1 MNIFRDQLLH
11 GKTVLISG
19 GGTGLGREMAIGFG
33 KLGANIAIL
42 GRRDEMLKETAAD
55 IMKFGTEIAYSKCD
69 VRDPQ
74 QVKNSVEYFLQQ
86 FGSITTLVNNAA
98 GNFISRTEELSLNA
112 FNAVVGIVL
121 NGTVNL
127 TMEVGKRWIHEK
139 QGGVVLNISTIYG
152 QTGSGYVVPSAVA
165 KSGVIS
171 LTRSLAAEWGK
182 FGIRHLAIAP
192 GIVPTEGAMS
202 RLAPT
207 DDIKKMLIQRIP
219 LKRYGTME
227 ELVNLAT
234 FLISDGC
241 TFLNGD
247 VISIDGGEG
256 LWLSGQFN
264 FLDVLS
270 DQEWEAIKSLR
281 NK

>member
-1 MNIFRDQLLH
+1 MYTNIKFDFSGTNVVVIGGASGIGSEICFQL
-11 GKTVLISG
+11 
-19 GGTGLGREMAIGFG
+19 GTR
-33 KLGANIAIL
+33 GATI
-42 GRRDEMLKETAAD
+42 
-55 IMKFGTEIAYSKCD
+55 
-69 VRDPQ
+69 
-74 QVKNSVEYFLQQ
+74 
-86 FGSITTLVNNAA
+86 
-98 GNFISRTEELSLNA
+98 
-112 FNAVVGIVL
+112 
-121 NGTVNL
+121 
-127 TMEVGKRWIHEK
+127 
-139 QGGVVLNISTIYG
+139 GVVLNISTIYG
-152 QTGSGYVVPSAVA
+152 PTGSGYVVPSAVA

-207 DDIKKMLIQRIP
+207 DDIKKMLIERIP
-219 LKRYGTME
+219 LKRYGKME

-241 TFLNGD
+241 PFLNGD

-270 DQEWEAIKSLR
+270 DQEWEAIKSHR

>member
-182 FGIRHLAIAP
+182 FGVRHLAIAP

>member
-1 MNIFRDQLLH
+1 MNIFNDRILQ

-19 GGTGLGREMAIGFG
+19 GGTGLGKEMAIGFG
-33 KLGANIAIL
+33 KLGANIAIV
-42 GRRDEMLKETAAD
+42 GRRDQVLKDAAA
-55 IMKFGTEIAYSKCD
+55 EIRRSGANVAYSKCD
-69 VRDPQ
+69 IRDPD
-74 QVKNSVEYFLQQ
+74 QVRNSVEYFIAE

-98 GNFISRTEELSLNA
+98 GNFISKTEDLSLNA
-112 FNAVVGIVL
+112 FNAVIGIVL

-127 TMEVGKRWIHEK
+127 TMELGKRWIRGK
-139 QGGVVLNISTIYG
+139 QSGVVLNISTIYG
-152 QTGSGYVVPSAVA
+152 STGSGYVVPSAVA

-171 LTRSLAAEWGK
+171 LTKSLAAEWGK
-182 FGIRHLAIAP
+182 YGIRHVAIAP

-207 DDIKKMLIQRIP
+207 DNIKKMLVDRIP
-219 LKRYGTME
+219 LKRYGRMD

-241 TFLNGD
+241 PYINGD
-247 VISIDGGEG
+247 VISIDGGESI
-256 LWLSGQFN
+256 WLSGQFS
-264 FLDVLS
+264 FLDVLT

-281 NK
+281 K

>member
-1 MNIFRDQLLH
+1 MNIFRDQVLH

-42 GRRDEMLKETAAD
+42 GRREEILKETAAD
-55 IMKFGTEIAYSKCD
+55 IMKFGTEIVYSKCD

>member
-1 MNIFRDQLLH
+1 MNIFRDRILQ

-19 GGTGLGREMAIGFG
+19 GGTGLGKEMAIGFG
-33 KLGANIAIL
+33 KLGANIAIV
-42 GRRDEMLKETAAD
+42 GRRDQVLRDAAE
-55 IMKFGTEIAYSKCD
+55 EIQKSGASVAYSKCD
-69 VRDPQ
+69 IRDPD
-74 QVKNSVEYFLQQ
+74 QVRNSVEYFVAQ

-98 GNFISRTEELSLNA
+98 GNFISKTEDLSLNA
-112 FNAVVGIVL
+112 FNAVIGIVL

-127 TMEVGKRWIHEK
+127 TMELGKRWIREK
-139 QGGVVLNISTIYG
+139 QSGVVLNISTIYG
-152 QTGSGYVVPSAVA
+152 STGSGYVVPSAVA

-182 FGIRHLAIAP
+182 YGIRHIAIAP

-207 DDIKKMLIQRIP
+207 ENIRKMLADRIP
-219 LKRYGTME
+219 LKRYGKMD

-241 TFLNGD
+241 PYINGD
-247 VISIDGGEG
+247 VISIDGGESI
-256 LWLSGQFN
+256 WLSGQFS
-264 FLDVLS
+264 FLDMLT

-281 NK
+281 K

>member
-1 MNIFRDQLLH
+1 MNIFRDRILQ

-19 GGTGLGREMAIGFG
+19 GGTGLGKEMAIGFG
-33 KLGANIAIL
+33 KLGANIAIV
-42 GRRDEMLKETAAD
+42 GRRDQVLKDAAE
-55 IMKFGTEIAYSKCD
+55 EIQKSGASVAYSKCD
-69 VRDPQ
+69 IRDPD
-74 QVKNSVEYFLQQ
+74 QVRNSVEYFVAQ

-98 GNFISRTEELSLNA
+98 GNFISKTEDLSLNA
-112 FNAVVGIVL
+112 FNAVIGIVL

-127 TMEVGKRWIHEK
+127 TMELGKRWIREK
-139 QGGVVLNISTIYG
+139 QSGVVLNISTIYG
-152 QTGSGYVVPSAVA
+152 STGSGYVVPSAVA

-182 FGIRHLAIAP
+182 YGIRHIAIAP

-207 DDIKKMLIQRIP
+207 ENIRKMLADRIP
-219 LKRYGTME
+219 LKRYGKMD

-241 TFLNGD
+241 PYINGD
-247 VISIDGGEG
+247 VISIDGGESI
-256 LWLSGQFN
+256 WLSGQFS
-264 FLDVLS
+264 FLDMLT

-281 NK
+281 K

>member
-42 GRRDEMLKETAAD
+42 GRREEILKETAAD

-182 FGIRHLAIAP
+182 FGVRHLAIAP

>member
-42 GRRDEMLKETAAD
+42 GRREEILKETAAD

-207 DDIKKMLIQRIP
+207 DDIKKMFIQRIP

>member
-1 MNIFRDQLLH
+1 MNIFRDRILQ

-19 GGTGLGREMAIGFG
+19 GGTGLGKEMAIGFG
-33 KLGANIAIL
+33 KLGANIAIV
-42 GRRDEMLKETAAD
+42 GRRDQVLRDAAE
-55 IMKFGTEIAYSKCD
+55 EIQKSGASVAYSKCD
-69 VRDPQ
+69 IRDPD
-74 QVKNSVEYFLQQ
+74 QVRNSVEYFVAQ

-98 GNFISRTEELSLNA
+98 GNFISKTEDLSLNA
-112 FNAVVGIVL
+112 FNAVIGIVL

-127 TMEVGKRWIHEK
+127 TMELGKRWIREK
-139 QGGVVLNISTIYG
+139 QSGVVLNISTIYG
-152 QTGSGYVVPSAVA
+152 STGSGYVVPSAVA

-182 FGIRHLAIAP
+182 YGIRHVAIAP

-207 DDIKKMLIQRIP
+207 ENIRKMLADRIP
-219 LKRYGTME
+219 LKRYGKMD

-241 TFLNGD
+241 PYINGD
-247 VISIDGGEG
+247 VISIDGGESI
-256 LWLSGQFN
+256 WLSGQFS
-264 FLDVLS
+264 FLDMLT

-281 NK
+281 K

>member
-1 MNIFRDQLLH
+1 MNIFRDQVLH

-42 GRRDEMLKETAAD
+42 GRREEILKETAAD

-98 GNFISRTEELSLNA
+98 GNFISRTEDLSLNA

-152 QTGSGYVVPSAVA
+152 PTGSGYVVPSAVA